1 MSAGTD
7 RVSGG
12 HWSVGFRMGALSGIP
27 TSLAGVLLVG
37 AMWNSCD
44 TGVNSSANSM
54 VLIFLLPVF
63 WVLTVVLWTL
73 VRGAAGRFG
82 RRAAVIGAVAANL
95 WLLWFIASAVG
106 AMDYPSPACPDNIPA
121 WWPAFVPL

>member
-1 MSAGTD
+1 MCAETG
-7 RVSGG
+7 RVSRG
-12 HWSVGFRMGALSGIP
+12 HWSAGFRVGALSGIP
-27 TSLAGVLLVG
+27 TSFAGVSLVG

-54 VLIFLLPVF
+54 VLIFLLPVV
-63 WVLTVVLWTL
+63 WVLTTALWT
-73 VRGAAGRFG
+73 VVHGALGKVD
-82 RRAAVIGAVAANL
+82 RRAAVIGAVVADL
-95 WLLWFIASAVG
+95 GLLWFLASAVG